1 MAQQTA
7 AATRGGDESM
17 EDPLYVNAKQYHRI
31 LKRRQARAKLEAENK
46 IPKNRK
52 VHKWWWSSYEYKY
65 GVAFER
71 GDQRVKFALPS
82 LKLEKKKTFTVR
94 EARFSL

>member
-1 MAQQTA
+1 MQMSQQQA
-7 AATRGGDESM
+7 MAATRGGDEGM

-52 VHKWWWSSYEYKY
+52 VRSQRGIYSNDVCSVRVRWVDASMWAYVYVY
-65 GVAFER
+65 GDAHVCI
-71 GDQRVKFALPS
+71 
-82 LKLEKKKTFTVR
+82 
-94 EARFSL
+94 